1 VQGILNKA
9 VNMVLSMAK
18 DIPLWKIS
26 NIQWEQWEVRELN
39 LSILNIASLTF
50 ITVHLIFA

>member
-26 NIQWEQWEVRELN
+26 NIQWEQWEV
-39 LSILNIASLTF
+39 LNIASLTF